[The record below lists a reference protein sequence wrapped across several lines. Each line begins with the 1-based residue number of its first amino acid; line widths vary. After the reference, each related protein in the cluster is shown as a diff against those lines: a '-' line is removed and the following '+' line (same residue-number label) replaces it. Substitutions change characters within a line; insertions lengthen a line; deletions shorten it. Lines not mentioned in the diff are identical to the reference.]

1 MSLIFWDRI
10 YPIMMMIIIM
20 IIYSLHRNG
29 EDFAKNISDELKD
42 CYSPF
47 LLQDI
52 LSINSNGGLKEVFTT
67 A

>member
-1 MSLIFWDRI
+1 
-10 YPIMMMIIIM
+10 MMMIIIM